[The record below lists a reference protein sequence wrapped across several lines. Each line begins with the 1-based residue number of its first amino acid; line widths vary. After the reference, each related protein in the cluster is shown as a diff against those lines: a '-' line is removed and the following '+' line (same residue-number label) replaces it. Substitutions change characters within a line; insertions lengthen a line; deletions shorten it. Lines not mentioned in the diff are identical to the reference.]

1 MIAQTLKE
9 RSLFASMR
17 RKLDQ
22 RLQEPLE
29 KLLAPKPV
37 AIEILIHLLKIAP
50 PPKMHE
56 AMHPVN
62 QRNLLAAR
70 RLIAQRTPLA
80 LRPSL
85 QPHLAAGVL
94 LRIRIS
100 LAVSTLLFIHKLVSR
115 PAFCKCDDVPGAS
128 QLSVRNTARNRV
140 QNTGTRWG
148 LVHAEVVP
156 VKEVVGSRLVES
168 IGHGLIHTRR
178 PVT

>member
-37 AIEILIHLLKIAP
+37 AIEILIHLLKIAR

-56 AMHPVN
+56 TMHPVN
-62 QRNLLAAR
+62 QRNRPASW
-70 RLIAQRTPLA
+70 RLVAQRASLA
-80 LRPSL
+80 LHPSL

-94 LRIRIS
+94 LRIRI
-100 LAVSTLLFIHKLVSR
+100 
-115 PAFCKCDDVPGAS
+115 
-128 QLSVRNTARNRV
+128 
-140 QNTGTRWG
+140 
-148 LVHAEVVP
+148 
-156 VKEVVGSRLVES
+156 
-168 IGHGLIHTRR
+168 
-178 PVT
+178 